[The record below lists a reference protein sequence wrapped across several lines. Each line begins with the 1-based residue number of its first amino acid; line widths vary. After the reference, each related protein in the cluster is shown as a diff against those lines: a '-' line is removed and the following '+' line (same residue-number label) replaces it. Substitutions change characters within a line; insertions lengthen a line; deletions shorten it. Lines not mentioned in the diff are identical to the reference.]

1 MKNKNTETQDLFK
14 MYQKVVK
21 KILTTKGYKVDFTD
35 DDSFRDWI
43 MDKFE
48 DKKDKLNEFSF
59 AELTQLLMYNSML
72 QAIAWNMDDVKFKI
86 ERTFAF

>member
-1 MKNKNTETQDLFK
+1 MKNKIKTKDLFK
-14 MYQKVVK
+14 MYQEAVK
-21 KILTTKGYKVDFTD
+21 KVLIAKGYNVDFTD

-48 DKKDKLNEFSF
+48 DKNDRLKEFSF

-72 QAIAWNMDDVKFKI
+72 QTIAWNPADVTFKV
-86 ERTFAF
+86 EYNHNF